1 MLYNVN
7 TTITRQAGEPNMKF
21 LSKKLF
27 AENEMRSYLG
37 IHLVAGIFR
46 FPITRMHWNTE
57 DIFKLGVETL
67 MVEGRFAYIDNNVT
81 QDGDKLLPALS
92 ETRKKWG
99 LIYQP
104 GEALYLWKS
113 DTFFYLFDMATQ
125 FLLDQCITDKKDG
138 LLHML

>member
-7 TTITRQAGEPNMKF
+7 TTITRSAGEPNMKF

-37 IHLVAGIFR
+37 IQLVAGIFR
-46 FPITRMHWNTE
+46 FPNTRMHWNTE

-99 LIYQP
+99 LIY
-104 GEALYLWKS
+104 
-113 DTFFYLFDMATQ
+113 
-125 FLLDQCITDKKDG
+125 
-138 LLHML
+138 